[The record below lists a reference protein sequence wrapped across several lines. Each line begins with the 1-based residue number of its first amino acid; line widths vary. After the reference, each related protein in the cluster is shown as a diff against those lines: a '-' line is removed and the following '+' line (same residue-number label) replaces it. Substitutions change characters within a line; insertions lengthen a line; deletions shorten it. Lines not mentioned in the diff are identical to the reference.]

1 MMPPARLV
9 IVGEGH
15 GEVRALANLVARVG
29 SSAGVVPS
37 TLFGGGIHRRPITDP
52 ASAVRAARLLA
63 QGAGAVLLAADL
75 DRRCPRTVAPEW
87 PDALRTASIGVPTAL
102 VLFHPE
108 YETLALSVADQL
120 AGRQVAG
127 VTLRT
132 PLEPLTAPEA
142 RSGTKEW
149 IQRNLLPA
157 YKPSTHQLA
166 LTQAM
171 DIAQLRAAGL
181 SSYRRLGSAKQF
193 LAASVE
199 AGTARV
205 YPGGND
211 ADS

>member
-1 MMPPARLV
+1 MSPARLV

-29 SSAGVVPS
+29 SSAWVIPS
-37 TLFGGGIHRRPITDP
+37 TLFVGGIHRRPITDE
-52 ASAVRAARLLA
+52 ASAVRAARFLA
-63 QGAGAVLLAADL
+63 QGAGAVLLTADL

-87 PDALRTASIGVPTAL
+87 ADALRTASIGVPTAL

-108 YETLALSVADQL
+108 SETLALSVADRL

-132 PLEPLTAPEA
+132 PLDPLADPEA
-142 RSGTKEW
+142 HSGAKEW
-149 IQRNLLPA
+149 IRRNLLPA

-171 DIAQLRAAGL
+171 DIAELRAAGL
-181 SSYRRLGSAKQF
+181 SSYRRLESALRF

-199 AGTARV
+199 AGTTGV